1 MRLFFAEPGIHKFP
15 YESKCCRG
23 GSEASNISEE
33 SMNHAFPYIE
43 ASINSRC
50 HRTFNEAN
58 RIIQK
63 YLVVADMDADRY

>member
-1 MRLFFAEPGIHKFP
+1 
-15 YESKCCRG
+15 
-23 GSEASNISEE
+23 
-33 SMNHAFPYIE
+33 MNHAFPYIE